1 MHAPDTHA
9 PGNRSRARRAS
20 AAAAVALAFAVV
32 AALAGCKKDDA
43 GAPLLG
49 TLEWDRIGVPAEASE
64 PILRIAVHEGQAV
77 KQGDLLLV
85 LDDRRMQARLAQS
98 EAAVA
103 QAQSRVAELIHGSRI
118 EQLDASRAALAS
130 AQASQ
135 VEAAKQYAR
144 QDELASKQLVARAS
158 LDAARATR
166 DRAAAQVAS
175 AQAQLRELTQGTRPE
190 QVAQAEAALASA
202 QAAQQALALD
212 RARLQL
218 HAPRAG
224 RVDALPFKQG
234 DQPPVGAT
242 LVSLLVGDA
251 PYARVYVPE
260 SRRVGLREGQVFD
273 IHVQGSDATRHA
285 SLRSI
290 SREAAFTPYY
300 ALTGDDAS
308 RLVYRA
314 ELVLTGADAASLPA
328 GLPVQARVAH

>member
-1 MHAPDTHA
+1 MHAPDTPA
-9 PGNRSRARRAS
+9 PARRAS
-20 AAAAVALAFAVV
+20 AAAVLAIAGIALLSACHQDQA
-32 AALAGCKKDDA
+32 D
-43 GAPLLG
+43 APLLG

-85 LDDRRMQARLAQS
+85 LDDRRMQARLAQAD
-98 EAAVA
+98 AAVS
-103 QAQSRVAELIHGSRI
+103 QARARVAELIQGSRV

-135 VEAAKQYAR
+135 VESAKQYAR
-144 QDELASKQLVARAS
+144 QADLAAKQLVARAS

-166 DRAAAQVAS
+166 DRATAQVAA
-175 AQAQLRELTQGTRPE
+175 AQAQLRELTHGTRPE

-224 RVDALPFKQG
+224 RIDALPFKQG

-260 SRRVGLREGQVFD
+260 SRRVGLHEGQRFD
-273 IHVQGSDATRHA
+273 LHVQGSTALRHA

-290 SREAAFTPYY
+290 AREPAFTPYY

-314 ELVLTGADAASLPA
+314 ELVLTDADAASLPA
-328 GLPVQARVAH
+328 GVPVQAQVAR